1 MELKQRKKINNSIP
15 HFNTAIGAD
24 SYNPNNIQE
33 NANYFRQQS
42 NNMGYVNP
50 YQQNQQYQYGQYNPN
65 TMNSNQI
72 IQGVQNNGPQ
82 MPQNNTNISGMNVS
96 KSGSSFGGKAGSVA
110 NGVTTIAN
118 NFIGQTKNV
127 KSTDSLMSEAGTSDN
142 SVLGVS
148 FQQQNAID
156 DKAAMNEVNSSGF
169 SSTLGSAAA
178 GATAGAC
185 FGPWGAAIGGVVG
198 LASGLFGYG
207 RSKSKQRKAIY
218 NAQQKVLRRNAFT
231 RSSAETTGLQTQY
244 NQEYGN
250 TQDDVLYANHGKDY
264 NFKYLKRPIYE

>member
-1 MELKQRKKINNSIP
+1 MELKQRKKINNRIP
-15 HFNTAIGAD
+15 HFDTAIGAD
-24 SYNPNNIQE
+24 SYY
-33 NANYFRQQS
+33 NYNQQS
-42 NNMGYVNP
+42 NQYQNASQMVNSNYNTNYALVNP
-50 YQQNQQYQYGQYNPN
+50 YQSINNKQNPN
-65 TMNSNQI
+65 ISNI
-72 IQGVQNNGPQ
+72 PIQ
-82 MPQNNTNISGMNVS
+82 QNNTSSSGMNTA
-96 KSGSSFGGKAGSVA
+96 KAGSSFGGKVGSVA
-110 NGVTTIAN
+110 NGVTTIAG
-118 NFIGQTKNV
+118 NFMGQTKNV
-127 KSTDSLMSEAGTSDN
+127 KSADSLMSEAGTSNN
-142 SVLGVS
+142 SVLGVD

-156 DKAAMNEVNSSGF
+156 DKAAMKEVNSSGF

-198 LASGLFGYG
+198 LASGLFGWG
-207 RSKSKQRKAIY
+207 SSKSKQRKAIY